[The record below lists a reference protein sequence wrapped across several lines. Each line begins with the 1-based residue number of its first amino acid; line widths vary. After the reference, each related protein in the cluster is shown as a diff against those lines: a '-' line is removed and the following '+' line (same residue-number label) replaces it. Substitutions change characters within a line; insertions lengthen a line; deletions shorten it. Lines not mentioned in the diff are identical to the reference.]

1 MRVKLLEHQI
11 EPLYLVKLKPRSI
24 LAGDCLSSEHGARE
38 PHEVRSYRKCTIPWN
53 TRTQLEEGT
62 LTNLRCFA
70 LDRCFVRRFSRLKP
84 WRTNHRSIDELS
96 TDNLYRSPLRWLV
109 TGVETPFSIVANM
122 SGASVL
128 LRLSPTFFRLSF
140 APPLR
145 FVRVVFLFFFSFFDT
160 RIEHTKMIPRSFQIA
175 ASFITGRL
183 IQYHA
188 SVPRF
193 LTDPLS
199 QGTRHFNI

>member
-53 TRTQLEEGT
+53 TRTQLGEGT

-140 APPLR
+140 ASPLR
-145 FVRVVFLFFFSFFDT
+145 FVRVVFLFFFFLFLIHELNT
-160 RIEHTKMIPRSFQIA
+160 RK
-175 ASFITGRL
+175 
-183 IQYHA
+183 
-188 SVPRF
+188 
-193 LTDPLS
+193 
-199 QGTRHFNI
+199 